1 MRNMKDWLKCNLV
14 HETEKLRKL
23 IIENPDC
30 PLLIFAG
37 EEANCGDYS
46 YMACT
51 DVSVKKDCV
60 LILDNES
67 PAPPNDELVYIGED
81 ELEDDIADAVYNDL
95 PDASESELDAEV
107 KKRMK
112 EFEPYWKDCIV
123 VYATN

>member
-1 MRNMKDWLKCNLV
+1 MKDWLKGDLV

-37 EEANCGDYS
+37 EEANSGDYS
-46 YMACT
+46 YMCCT
-51 DVSVKKDCV
+51 EVSVKKDCV

-67 PAPPNDELVYIGED
+67 PAPPNDEIVYIGED
-81 ELEDDIADAVYNDL
+81 ELEDDIADAVYDDL
-95 PDASESELDAEV
+95 PDASEAEQDAEV
-107 KKRMK
+107 KKRMNA
-112 EFEPYWKDCIV
+112 FEPFWKDCIV

>member
-1 MRNMKDWLKCNLV
+1 MKDRLKGDLV

-23 IIENPDC
+23 IIDNPDC

-37 EEANCGDYS
+37 EEANGGDYS
-46 YMACT
+46 YVACT
-51 DVSVKKDCV
+51 QVSVEKDCV
-60 LILDNES
+60 LLLDNDS
-67 PAPPNDELVYIGED
+67 PAAPNDERIYIGED
-81 ELEDDIADAVYNDL
+81 ELEDDIADAVYDNL
-95 PDASESELDAEV
+95 PDASEAELDAEV